1 MPRNVPSSHTKC
13 ELQMAEMLQHWGY
26 DGFITPPISRIII
39 KGREWPVEPDI
50 LFPLKKVCIFVH
62 GRYWHMESK
71 NKSRKLRKKKDAAKE
86 ELLILNGYI
95 VLTFWD
101 DDVELAWRHMMKK
114 KFLKKDKEEKARA
127 TYTSIKYVVGCA
139 LKGK

>member
-13 ELQMAEMLQHWGY
+13 ELQMAEMLRSWGY
-26 DGFITPPISRIII
+26 MNFITPPISRIMIA
-39 KGREWPVEPDI
+39 GREWPVEPDM
-50 LFPLKKVCIFVH
+50 LFRKEKVCIFVH

-86 ELLILNGYI
+86 ELLILNNYI

-101 DDVELAWRHMMKK
+101 DDVELAWRH
-114 KFLKKDKEEKARA
+114 L
-127 TYTSIKYVVGCA
+127 
-139 LKGK
+139 L